1 MSLEFCQLTKKY
13 GDFYA
18 LQDFSVELDQGIYA
32 LLGPNGAGKSTLMN
46 ILAGISAAT
55 EGEILYNGED
65 IREMGERFREL
76 LGFMP
81 QYPGFYPG
89 FTAKEM
95 MIYLGQMKGLSRK
108 QALERGLELLE
119 GVNLSDV
126 ADKKIGS
133 FSGGMKQ
140 RLGLAQALIND
151 PQILI
156 LDEPTAGLD
165 PKERIRFRNLISKL
179 AQNKTVIFCTHIVS
193 DIETIAKE
201 VLLLHHGVLLE
212 KRPIPELTAA
222 LDGMVWEVQS
232 DDEETEALMDSFPC
246 SSLVNK
252 DGKLCVRIV
261 SEAKPKEYAVGCKA
275 SLEDV
280 YLFRFGDREE

>member
-18 LQDFSVELDQGIYA
+18 LREFSVELDRGIYA

-55 EGEILYNGED
+55 EGKILYNGED
-65 IREMGERFREL
+65 IRDMGERFREL

-108 QALERGLELLE
+108 QAIERGLELLE

-151 PQILI
+151 PKILI

-261 SEAKPKEYAVGCKA
+261 SEAKPGEYAAGCKA

>member
-18 LQDFSVELDQGIYA
+18 LKEFSVELDRGIYA

-108 QALERGLELLE
+108 QAIERGLELLE

-126 ADKKIGS
+126 VDKKIGS

>member
-65 IREMGERFREL
+65 IRDMGERFREL

-222 LDGMVWEVQS
+222 LDGKVWEVQS

-261 SEAKPKEYAVGCKA
+261 SEAKPGEYAAGCKA

>member
-18 LQDFSVELDQGIYA
+18 LQEFSVELDQGIYA

-55 EGEILYNGED
+55 EGKILYNGED
-65 IREMGERFREL
+65 IRDMGERFREL

-108 QALERGLELLE
+108 QATERGLELLE

-222 LDGMVWEVQS
+222 LDGKVWEVQS

-261 SEAKPKEYAVGCKA
+261 SEEKPMEYAVGCKA

>member
-1 MSLEFCQLTKKY
+1 MSLEFRQLTKKY

-18 LQDFSVELDQGIYA
+18 LKDFSVVLDRGIYA

-46 ILAGISAAT
+46 LLAGISVPT
-55 EGEILYNGED
+55 NGDILYDGAE
-65 IREMGERFREL
+65 IREMGEEFRGI

-89 FTAKEM
+89 FTAMEM
-95 MIYLGQMKGLSRK
+95 MLYLGQMKGLTRK
-108 QALERGLELLE
+108 QAAERGKELLE
-119 GVNLSDV
+119 GVNLSEV
-126 ADKKIGS
+126 ANKKIGA

-151 PQILI
+151 PKVLI

-179 AQNKTVIFCTHIVS
+179 ARNKTVIFCTHIVS

-201 VLLLHHGVLLE
+201 VLLLHRGVLLE
-212 KRPIPELTAA
+212 KQTVPELAGA
-222 LDGMVWEVQS
+222 LEGKVWEVAS
-232 DDEETEALMDSFPC
+232 GDTETEELLDAFPC
-246 SSLVNK
+246 SCLVNR
-252 DGKLCVRIV
+252 DGRFCVRIV
-261 SEAKPKEYAVGCKA
+261 SEEKPREYAVSCKA
-275 SLEDV
+275 TLEDV

>member
-18 LQDFSVELDQGIYA
+18 LREFSVELDQGIYA

-46 ILAGISAAT
+46 ILAGISTAT
-55 EGEILYNGED
+55 EGKILYNGED
-65 IREMGERFREL
+65 IRDMGERFREL

-108 QALERGLELLE
+108 RAKERGLELLE

-261 SEAKPKEYAVGCKA
+261 SEAKPGEYAVGCKA

>member
-65 IREMGERFREL
+65 IRDMGERFREL

-108 QALERGLELLE
+108 QATERGLELLE

-222 LDGMVWEVQS
+222 LDGKVWEVQS

-261 SEAKPKEYAVGCKA
+261 SEAKPREYAVGCKA

-280 YLFRFGDREE
+280 YLFGFGDREE

>member
-46 ILAGISAAT
+46 ILAGISVAT

-65 IREMGERFREL
+65 IRDMGERFREL

-108 QALERGLELLE
+108 RATERGLELLE

>member
-65 IREMGERFREL
+65 IRDMGERFREL

-108 QALERGLELLE
+108 QATERGLELLE

-222 LDGMVWEVQS
+222 LDGKVWEVQS
-232 DDEETEALMDSFPC
+232 DDEETEVLMDSFPC

-261 SEAKPKEYAVGCKA
+261 SEAKPGEYAAGCKA

>member
-65 IREMGERFREL
+65 IRDMGERFREL

-108 QALERGLELLE
+108 QAIERGLELLE

-193 DIETIAKE
+193 DIETIAKD

-222 LDGMVWEVQS
+222 LDGKVWEVQS

>member
-1 MSLEFCQLTKKY
+1 MALEFRQLTKKY

-18 LQDFSVELDQGIYA
+18 LKDFSVVLEQGIYA

-46 ILAGISAAT
+46 LLAGIAVPT
-55 EGEILYNGED
+55 GGDILYDGAD
-65 IREMGERFREL
+65 IREMGEEFRGI

-89 FTAKEM
+89 FTAMDM
-95 MIYLGQMKGLSRK
+95 MLYLGQMKGLTRK
-108 QALERGLELLE
+108 QAVERGKELLE
-119 GVNLSDV
+119 DVNLSEV
-126 ADKKIGS
+126 TNKKIGA

-151 PQILI
+151 PKVLI

-179 AQNKTVIFCTHIVS
+179 AQDKTVIFCTHIVS

-212 KRPIPELTAA
+212 KRTIPELTTI
-222 LDGMVWEVQS
+222 LDGKVWEVVS
-232 DDEETEALMDSFPC
+232 GDAETEELLDSFPC

-252 DGKLCVRIV
+252 EGRLCVRIV
-261 SEAKPKEYAVGCKA
+261 SEEKPREYAVSCKA
-275 SLEDV
+275 TLEDV

>member
-65 IREMGERFREL
+65 IRDMGERFREL

-108 QALERGLELLE
+108 QAIERGLELLE

-261 SEAKPKEYAVGCKA
+261 SEAKPREYAVGCKA

>member
-1 MSLEFCQLTKKY
+1 MSLEFRQLTKKY

-18 LQDFSVELDQGIYA
+18 LKDFSVVLDQGIYA

-46 ILAGISAAT
+46 LLAGISVPT
-55 EGEILYNGED
+55 NGDILYDGAD
-65 IREMGERFREL
+65 IRDLGEEFRGI

-89 FTAKEM
+89 FTAMDM
-95 MIYLGQMKGLSRK
+95 MLYLGQMKGLTRK
-108 QALERGLELLE
+108 QATERGKELLE
-119 GVNLSDV
+119 GVNLSEV
-126 ADKKIGS
+126 ANKKIGA

-151 PQILI
+151 PKVLI

-212 KRPIPELTAA
+212 KRTIPELTEA
-222 LDGMVWEVQS
+222 LDGKVWEVAS
-232 DDEETEALMDSFPC
+232 GDAETEELLDSFPC

-252 DGKLCVRIV
+252 ESRLCVRIV
-261 SEAKPKEYAVGCKA
+261 SEEKPREYAVSCKA
-275 SLEDV
+275 TLEDV

>member
-65 IREMGERFREL
+65 IRDMGERFREL

-108 QALERGLELLE
+108 QATERGLELLE

-222 LDGMVWEVQS
+222 LDGKVWEVQS
-232 DDEETEALMDSFPC
+232 DDEETEVLMDSFPC

>member
-1 MSLEFCQLTKKY
+1 MSLEFRQLTKKY

-18 LQDFSVELDQGIYA
+18 LKDFSVVLDRGIYA

-46 ILAGISAAT
+46 LLAGISVPT
-55 EGEILYNGED
+55 NGDILYDGTE
-65 IREMGERFREL
+65 IREMGEEFREI

-89 FTAKEM
+89 FTAMEM
-95 MIYLGQMKGLSRK
+95 MLYLGQMKGLTRK
-108 QALERGLELLE
+108 QAAERGKELLE
-119 GVNLSDV
+119 GVNLSEV
-126 ADKKIGS
+126 ANKKIGA

-151 PQILI
+151 PKVLI

-179 AQNKTVIFCTHIVS
+179 ARNKTVIFCTHIVS

-212 KRPIPELTAA
+212 KRTIPELATA
-222 LDGMVWEVQS
+222 LDGKVWEVAS
-232 DDEETEALMDSFPC
+232 GDAETEELLDAFPC
-246 SSLVNK
+246 SCLVNK
-252 DGKLCVRIV
+252 DGRLCVRIV
-261 SEAKPKEYAVGCKA
+261 SEEKPREYAVSCKA
-275 SLEDV
+275 TLEDV